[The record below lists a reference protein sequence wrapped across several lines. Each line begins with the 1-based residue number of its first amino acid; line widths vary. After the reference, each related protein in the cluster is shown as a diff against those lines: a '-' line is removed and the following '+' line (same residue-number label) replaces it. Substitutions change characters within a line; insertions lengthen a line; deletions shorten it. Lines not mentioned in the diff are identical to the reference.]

1 MDGELKED
9 REKDIKVEDVVQR
22 PLAGELLDGLE
33 EREIRRMGQSSLHQ
47 DKHVT
52 AAHLGA

>member
-9 REKDIKVEDVVQR
+9 REKDIEVENVVQR